1 MGKHAYLVIAHNE
14 FEILGRLLS
23 MLDDKDNDIYLHID
37 KKVKEFDERSFQKFV
52 CHSPLIFI
60 ENKVDVQWGNFS
72 QIECELRLLEE
83 ATKQHHDYYHLLSG
97 VDLPLKSQKEIHD
110 FFEKNKGI
118 EFVQFKE
125 PEIDGETLGRVAK
138 YHFFAKRN
146 KRVVE
151 KILDRLCLSMQFWVD
166 RTKSSN
172 LTYQKGANWFSITHD
187 LALFVVQNR
196 SLIEKYFKYT
206 ICGDEMFLQTLVA
219 SSSFINKVVPN
230 NYCDNYENICYCIDW
245 KRGSPYVYREEDYEF
260 LMASQQLFAR
270 KFSWNVDRNIIEKI
284 YSIQMEKKKEK
295 ERQI

>member
-1 MGKHAYLVIAHNE
+1 MGKHAYLIIAHNE

-37 KKVKEFDERSFQKFV
+37 KKVKEFDESSFRKFV
-52 CHSPLIFI
+52 CNSPLIFI

-83 ATKQHHDYYHLLSG
+83 ATKQYHDYYHLLSG

-110 FFEKNKGI
+110 FFDRHKGL
-118 EFVQFKE
+118 EFVQFQQPK
-125 PEIDGETLGRVAK
+125 IDAESFNRVAK
-138 YHFFAKRN
+138 YHFFAKRK
-146 KRVVE
+146 KRIAE
-151 KILDRLCLSMQFWVD
+151 KILDRLCLSMQFWVN
-166 RTKSSN
+166 RTKRSN

-187 LALFVVQNR
+187 LARFVVQNR

-245 KRGSPYVYREEDYEF
+245 NRGSPYVYREEDYEF

-270 KFSWNVDRNIIEKI
+270 KFSWSVDRNIIEKI
-284 YSIQMEKKKEK
+284 YSDQMEKKKEK